1 MSPAVTEWGRRTAAA
16 ALGVEVRAGQADGGA
31 GWSPQPTRATS
42 SARTERNRVARDPAG
57 FPEHSCSLPSSR
69 FKLDPLLTE
78 HVREIQVNACGG
90 RGSRGPPCGCSFLG
104 ALTPPVSRSPV
115 QKAHPL
121 PPHPTHSPA
130 GEGEVMF
137 AE

>member
-1 MSPAVTEWGRRTAAA
+1 MSPAVTKWGRRMAAA

-57 FPEHSCSLPSSR
+57 FPERSCSLPSSR

-90 RGSRGPPCGCSFLG
+90 GGGQGDPPAAAASWE
-104 ALTPPVSRSPV
+104 PS
-115 QKAHPL
+115 
-121 PPHPTHSPA
+121 PHPYPDRQSRRPTPRPHTPRTA
-130 GEGEVMF
+130 RLGRER
-137 AE
+137 